1 MKVHVSAET
10 SLKFN
15 TLQWR
20 TIHLGGLYHQEE
32 EINLSTTM
40 PNFIGD
46 IQQFYFNNIP
56 YIELARSSS
65 SDQEIPDFPNIK
77 VAAKFLK
84 RATDNLHKPVT
95 FRSKHTFMG
104 LPMLRAYSSIH
115 IDFMF
120 KTREANG
127 LIMFNGGKKED
138 YVAVELVD
146 GHIHYVVNVGDGAIH
161 LRDTAKTHLNDNR
174 WHTVGI
180 RRPSAKQHTLMVD
193 DDVTVTTNKGTGNL
207 ELDGILYLG
216 GVHKDLYSQ
225 LPQEDVKSRHGY
237 EGCIAGLDL
246 NGESPNIMEDAVVHS
261 SLVTAGC
268 EGNNIT
274 KMLVFNL
281 NYILLYRTITKM

>member
-1 MKVHVSAET
+1 MFLSAET
-10 SLKFN
+10 LGKFN

-20 TIHLGGLYHQEE
+20 TVHIGGLYHQEE
-32 EINLSTTM
+32 EISMTTTV
-40 PNFIGD
+40 PNFIGE
-46 IQQFYFNNIP
+46 IQQFFFNNIP

-65 SDQEIPDFPNIK
+65 SEQSIAGFPSIK
-77 VAAKFLK
+77 VAAKFVK

-95 FRSKHTFMG
+95 FRSKHTFIG

-120 KTREANG
+120 KTRELNG
-127 LIMFNGGKKED
+127 LIMFNGGRKED
-138 YVAVELVD
+138 FVAVELVD
-146 GHIHYVVNVGDGAIH
+146 GHISYVVNIGDGPVH
-161 LRDTAKTHLNDNR
+161 LRDTVKTHLNDNR

-193 DDVTVTTNKGTGNL
+193 DNIVVATNQGTGNL

-225 LPQEDVKSRHGY
+225 LPQDDVKSKHGF

-246 NGESPNIMEDAVVHS
+246 NGESPHIMEDAVVHS
-261 SLVTAGC
+261 PLVTAGC
-268 EGNNIT
+268 ESKLMYTDN
-274 KMLVFNL
+274 
-281 NYILLYRTITKM
+281 

>member
-1 MKVHVSAET
+1 M
-10 SLKFN
+10 
-15 TLQWR
+15 
-20 TIHLGGLYHQEE
+20 
-32 EINLSTTM
+32 STTV

-56 YIELARSSS
+56 YIELARALSTEQSIS
-65 SDQEIPDFPNIK
+65 GFPSIK
-77 VAAKFLK
+77 VAAKFVK
-84 RATDNLHKPVT
+84 HATDNLHRPVT
-95 FRSKHTFMG
+95 FRSKHTFIG

-138 YVAVELVD
+138 FVAVELVD
-146 GHIHYVVNVGDGAIH
+146 GHINYVVNVGDGTVT
-161 LRDTAKTHLNDNR
+161 LRDTVRAHLNDNR

-193 DDVTVTTNKGTGNL
+193 DDIVVAANFGTGNL

-216 GVHKDLYSQ
+216 GVYKDLYAQ
-225 LPQEDVKSRHGY
+225 LPQDDVKSRHGF
-237 EGCIAGLDL
+237 EGCVAGLDL

-268 EGNNIT
+268 EGKEKHI
-274 KMLVFNL
+274 VFFIL
-281 NYILLYRTITKM
+281 KREIFIIKKYICSGI